1 VKAPSAP
8 GNTCIFSSSGF
19 CSAGNPNAH
28 SGTMPP
34 AFTSTGISPSGLNKV
49 AMRPPSYRVPLKKSN
64 HSPCGSQAS
73 APASSVSGPPA
84 G

>member
-1 VKAPSAP
+1 
-8 GNTCIFSSSGF
+8 
-19 CSAGNPNAH
+19 
-28 SGTMPP
+28 MPP

-73 APASSVSGPPA
+73 APASSVSGSACRVMGAAIISLPN
-84 G
+84 